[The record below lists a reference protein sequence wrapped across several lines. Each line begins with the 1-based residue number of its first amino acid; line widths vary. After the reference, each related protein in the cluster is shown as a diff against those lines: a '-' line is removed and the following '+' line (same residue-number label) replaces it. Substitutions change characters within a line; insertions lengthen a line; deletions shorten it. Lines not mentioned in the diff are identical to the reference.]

1 MSAAK
6 KKTTDKIK
14 ASLIQLLDTMPIE
27 DVTATELCK
36 RLRKSKTRKLRRS
49 SILQPPISIP
59 T

>member
-14 ASLIQLLDTMPIE
+14 ASLIQLLDSMPIE

-36 RLRKSKTRKLRRS
+36 RAQNEPRDVLLSL
-49 SILQPPISIP
+49 
-59 T
+59 